1 MKIRDAIGLS
11 DQQQRLLVGAMRYA
25 MFGMITV
32 GFYEGSAGVMINA
45 GVGFVVTYIPA
56 LLERD
61 YDIPMDPALVL
72 WITLAVFLHAFGVLG
87 LPGDVQNPYRTI
99 WWWDHMTH
107 TFSASLVAGAGY
119 VTVRGLDEHTDAVS
133 FPPRF
138 VFVFIL
144 LFTVAFGVFWE
155 VIEFGIGLFAAATGS
170 EGILTQYGID
180 DTMKDLL
187 FNTLGGIVVGI
198 WGTAHL
204 SDISRAM
211 SRRLDGGSEE
221 RPER

>member
-1 MKIRDAIGLS
+1 MKIRDVIGLS
-11 DQQQRLLVGAMRYA
+11 DQQQRLAVSAMQYA
-25 MFGMITV
+25 LFGMITV

-56 LLERD
+56 ILERD

-72 WITLAVFLHAFGVLG
+72 WITLAVFLHAFGTLG

-99 WWWDHMTH
+99 WWWDHLTH
-107 TFSASLVAGAGY
+107 TFSASIVAGAGY

-144 LFTVAFGVFWE
+144 LFTIAFGVFWE
-155 VIEFGIGLFAAATGS
+155 VIEFAIGLFAAATGTQ
-170 EGILTQYGID
+170 GILTQYGLE
-180 DTMKDLL
+180 DTMMDLL
-187 FNTLGGIVVGI
+187 FDTLGGVVVGI

-204 SDISRAM
+204 SDITEAM
-211 SRRLDGGSEE
+211 TQRLGGGEE
-221 RPER
+221 RSER

>member
-1 MKIRDAIGLS
+1 VS
-11 DQQQRLLVGAMRYA
+11 DRQQRIAAQAMQYGL
-25 MFGMITV
+25 FGMIAV
-32 GFYEGSAGVMINA
+32 GFYEGSAGVMVNA

-61 YDIPMDPALVL
+61 YDIELDPALVL
-72 WITLAVFLHAFGVLG
+72 WITLAVFLHGFGTVG
-87 LPGDVQNPYRTI
+87 LPGAEAHPYRAVP
-99 WWWDHMTH
+99 WWDHMTH

-133 FPPRF
+133 FPSRF

-144 LFTVAFGVFWE
+144 LFTMAFGVFWE
-155 VIEFGIGLFAAATGS
+155 VIEFAIALIADATGAPS
-170 EGILTQYGID
+170 VLTQYGLE

-187 FNTLGGIVVGI
+187 FDTLGGIVVGL

-204 SDISRAM
+204 TGVTNAVVERF
-211 SRRLDGGSEE
+211 GGE
-221 RPER
+221 RGPE

>member
-1 MKIRDAIGLS
+1 MIEKIGLS
-11 DQQQRLLVGAMRYA
+11 DQQQRLAVQAMQYA
-25 MFGMITV
+25 LFGMIAV
-32 GFYEGSAGVMINA
+32 GFYTGSPGVMINA
-45 GVGFVVTYIPA
+45 GVGFLVTYIPA
-56 LLERD
+56 ILERD

-72 WITLAVFLHAFGVLG
+72 WITTAVFLHAFGTLG

-107 TFSASLVAGAGY
+107 SFSASLVAAAGY

-155 VIEFGIGLFAAATGS
+155 VIEFALGLYAQATGS
-170 EGILTQYGID
+170 DGILTQYGIE

-187 FNTLGGIVVGI
+187 FNTLGGIVVGV

-204 SDISRAM
+204 TDVSTALSERF
-211 SRRLDGGSEE
+211 GGE
-221 RPER
+221 